1 MKFLVQNFEEM
12 LLKYQNL
19 LRVQTKF
26 KRAGKIKNLGQFFDW
41 AFEEGFFSRSQQVR
55 QSVFK
60 LVKVLIQKTT
70 HSNQ

>member
-1 MKFLVQNFEEM
+1 M

-26 KRAGKIKNLGQFFDW
+26 KRAGKIKNLIQFFDW

-60 LVKVLIQKTT
+60 LVKTLI
-70 HSNQ
+70 